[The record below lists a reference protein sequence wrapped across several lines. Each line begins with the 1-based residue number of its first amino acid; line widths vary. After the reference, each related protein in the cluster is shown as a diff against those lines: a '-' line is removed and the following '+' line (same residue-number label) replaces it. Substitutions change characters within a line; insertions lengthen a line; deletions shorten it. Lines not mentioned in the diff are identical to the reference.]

1 MRHTTVR
8 YTIHNFLF
16 GKHFSILLI
25 TNFPF
30 RAISHFLFTTLLLII
45 GVTNLLSRIDDE
57 KGIR

>member
-1 MRHTTVR
+1 MNH
-8 YTIHNFLF
+8 YFLF
-16 GKHFSILLI
+16 GKLLLVLLI

-30 RAISHFLFTTLLLII
+30 RTISHFLFTTLFSII